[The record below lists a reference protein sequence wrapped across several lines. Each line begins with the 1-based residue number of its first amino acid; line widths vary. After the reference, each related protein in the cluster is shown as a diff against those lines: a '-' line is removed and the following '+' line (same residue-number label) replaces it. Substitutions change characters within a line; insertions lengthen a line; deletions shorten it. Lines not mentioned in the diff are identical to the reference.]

1 MIDFFKEV
9 FFGGNPLIEAK
20 KQAEES
26 AKSWENETARKKA
39 EYGAMF
45 DEVRNGLTR

>member
-1 MIDFFKEV
+1 MINFFKEV

-26 AKSWENETARKKA
+26 AKSWEQETARKKA
-39 EYGAMF
+39 QYGAMF
-45 DEVRNGLTR
+45 DEVQNSLVR